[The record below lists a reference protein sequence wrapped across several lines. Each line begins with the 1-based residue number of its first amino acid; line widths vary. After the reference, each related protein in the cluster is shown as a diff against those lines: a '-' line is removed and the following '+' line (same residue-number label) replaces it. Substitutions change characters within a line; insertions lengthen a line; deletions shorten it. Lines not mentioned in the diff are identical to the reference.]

1 MRSLGQEIVT
11 ELTYVSPSF
20 AELIRTPKEALL
32 GTSCTSYLM
41 CDDDEAM
48 RQYFEEMASWV
59 TMRYTLPSAHAVVS
73 LRNVSTRVG
82 TYLFVVCSEVD
93 LRFHTVRC

>member
-59 TMRYTLPSAHAVVS
+59 TMRYTLPSGFRLRVRWCVCGMSRHGSVLIS
-73 LRNVSTRVG
+73 LW
-82 TYLFVVCSEVD
+82 FV
-93 LRFHTVRC
+93 RR